1 MSSEP
6 ELKCI
11 NEIAQAQISIILNS
25 WLYKKVGELEELKKD
40 NTVDK
45 DYLEAFET
53 RLLAV
58 KETQDKLLDMPS
70 CKSFKLEDD

>member
-1 MSSEP
+1 MSNEP
-6 ELKCI
+6 ELECI
-11 NEIAQAQISIILNS
+11 NEIAKAQVHIILNS
-25 WLYKKVGELEELKKD
+25 WLYKKVGELETLKAD

-45 DYLEAFET
+45 DYVEALET

-70 CKSFKLEDD
+70 CKQFKLEGD